1 MKGNEMS
8 QRQIAS
14 SFKLEVV
21 RLVKEQG
28 LSVSQVGESMGIGR
42 TAIRRRVKHDEA
54 KAM

>member
-1 MKGNEMS
+1 MS
-8 QRQIAS
+8 QRQIAG

-42 TAIRRRVKHDEA
+42 TAIRRWVKHDEA